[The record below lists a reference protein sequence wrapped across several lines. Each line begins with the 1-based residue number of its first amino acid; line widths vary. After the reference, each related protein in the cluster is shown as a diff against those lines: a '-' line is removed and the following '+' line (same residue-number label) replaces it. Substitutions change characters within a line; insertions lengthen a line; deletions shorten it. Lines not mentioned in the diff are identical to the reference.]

1 MNSDRVER
9 RLAAVMA
16 VDVADYSR
24 LMGMDE
30 EGTLAAI
37 KAIRRE
43 LGDPKIKEHR
53 GRIVKTTGDGLLI
66 EFASVVD
73 AVRCAVEVQREM
85 AERNAGV
92 SPERRIEFRIGINL
106 GDIIIDEGDI
116 FGDGV
121 NIAAR
126 LEALADPGGICVSRV
141 VRNQVRDKL
150 DFAFGDM
157 GEQQVKNIARP
168 VHVHSVVLGGG
179 LGPSRLSAE
188 AAAPQPLL
196 TLPDKPSIAV
206 LPFQNMSGD
215 MEQEYFVDGMVEEI
229 ITALSRIPWLFVIAR
244 NSSFTY
250 KGQAIDVKQVGRE
263 LGVRYVLE
271 GSVRKGGN
279 RLRITGQLIDAV
291 TGTHLWADRFD
302 GLIEDVFELQDKVAS
317 SVAGVIEPALQA
329 AETTRSAGRR
339 TDDLTAY
346 DLYLRAYAMTLSS
359 TREVPEA
366 LRVLEQAIARD
377 PRYGPALA
385 WAAVCCF
392 RLVGDGRSENPA
404 ADRLKG
410 TDFARRALE
419 VAGDDPNILAN
430 AALALAYFGEDI
442 GAMMAL
448 VDRSLALNPSF
459 ARGWNVSSSLRNW
472 AGQPDIAIEHMETS
486 LRLSPRAR
494 VGTSLVGIGSSH
506 FVSRRFDQAVPILLR
521 AIQEDPSHPLA
532 YRYLAACYAHMGR
545 LDDAREV
552 VTRLRAVTSLVIPDL
567 SYLRN
572 AEYRELFLSGLRL
585 AAGETA

>member
-24 LMGMDE
+24 LMGTDE

-188 AAAPQPLL
+188 AAPQPLL

-250 KGQAIDVKQVGRE
+250 KGQTVDVKQVGRE

-279 RLRITGQLIDAV
+279 RVRITGQLIDAV

-329 AETTRSAGRR
+329 AETARSAGRR

-366 LRVLEQAIARD
+366 LRILEQAIARD

-385 WAAVCCF
+385 WAALCCF
-392 RLVGDGRSENPA
+392 RLVGDGRSEDPA

-410 TDFARRALE
+410 SDFARRALE

>member
-506 FVSRRFDQAVPILLR
+506 FVSRRFDQAVPTLLR

>member
-24 LMGMDE
+24 LMGTDE

-188 AAAPQPLL
+188 AAPQPLL

-250 KGQAIDVKQVGRE
+250 KGQTVDVKQVGRE

-329 AETTRSAGRR
+329 AETARSAGRR

-366 LRVLEQAIARD
+366 LRILEQAIARD

-385 WAAVCCF
+385 WAALCCF
-392 RLVGDGRSENPA
+392 RLVGDGRSEDPA

-410 TDFARRALE
+410 SDFARRALE

-459 ARGWNVSSSLRNW
+459 ARGWNISSSLRNW

-585 AAGETA
+585 AAGETP